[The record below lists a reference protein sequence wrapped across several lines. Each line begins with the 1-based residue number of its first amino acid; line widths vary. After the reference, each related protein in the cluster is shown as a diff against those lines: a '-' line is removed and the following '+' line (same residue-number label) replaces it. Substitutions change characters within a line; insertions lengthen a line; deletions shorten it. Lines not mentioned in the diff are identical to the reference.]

1 MVGRLSGRISILPSI
16 LWRLFAMTRQAL
28 TVSIASQR
36 PTAIWISE
44 PVWDARYLRTISIEF
59 EEDDCLYDYALYD
72 QYTRFDGDLPT
83 PPAIQQLFTL
93 STSRRTRDLL
103 PGPRLPL
110 PPPRKQLLDPN
121 TTPYSQL
128 IGIRSAVDRRPTTHK
143 TPMSRQRGS
152 NQERLARKSLNPVSP
167 TQIPLPMSPG
177 PQPVSMHGVSHSLA
191 ALTPNTNAAVNA
203 SKSKRPA
210 ASGVSL
216 DRVSTNWNEKTP
228 TQRVRSLPSGTA
240 NGPRVE
246 APNVTPSSAPSRA
259 PPRPPARSPLRP
271 AVRPHPASPQ
281 PSRSSPLPSTTKSQ
295 SKGNTVR
302 PSLKEAKTHS
312 EPSSRAQASASHPSL
327 DMSSSTNIKGNT
339 VEREL
344 DKFKNKRQLYQSGQS
359 GVTFASL
366 LEMYAPANQPPPP
379 PMPALPSIMLPI
391 EVTNAAAV
399 ANAARESSAFRGR
412 ERSGSGGSTASLA
425 TRRKW
430 SGLSVDSTNTH
441 GAVKERVASPT
452 FTPGRMSTT
461 SLSTSTSRRRD
472 RSRSDPLG
480 RDSVASPPPTDSDAG
495 SSTVMGG
502 PSPTSTIF
510 PTSAS
515 TSCLPDHPAPPH
527 TKQKRQHALLE
538 LLNTERAYASDLV
551 LVQSVHMPLAL
562 GLNVQIGGEII
573 GLGQPPT
580 TISSTTTNGRSTN
593 TLSITSSGASTH
605 TASSRGS
612 GVSISGSSGPSNPL
626 TASTSTQ
633 AQMTAA
639 TTTSTSATDERQ
651 SPSPANNEPPMTQD
665 DVRVIFG
672 NIEQLAVFADG
683 FADEIETALGAEIP
697 GCNGVDRVGELF
709 VKRVSS
715 DFALV
720 GTIIDTRVIPDSHH
734 DSYFLPIHGPPR
746 LRAIKVCPARS
757 ECYPR
762 HETIPRRHKGYL
774 HGSLER
780 LESLL
785 FAHQA
790 RPAIYQV
797 PAVTGRH
804 R

>member
-1 MVGRLSGRISILPSI
+1 
-16 LWRLFAMTRQAL
+16 MTRPAL
-28 TVSIASQR
+28 TSIASQR

-44 PVWDARYLRTISIEF
+44 PVWDARCLRAISIDF

-72 QYTRFDGDLPT
+72 QYTRSDGDLPT
-83 PPAIQQLFTL
+83 PPAIQQLFSL

-103 PGPRLPL
+103 PGPRLRLL
-110 PPPRKQLLDPN
+110 PPGKRLLDPN

-128 IGIRSAVDRRPTTHK
+128 IGTRNAVDKRSTTHN

-152 NQERLARKSLNPVSP
+152 KQETFAQQSLHPVSP

-177 PQPVSMHGVSHSLA
+177 PQAVSMHGVSHSLA
-191 ALTPNTNAAVNA
+191 ALTANSNAAVNV

-216 DRVSTNWNEKTP
+216 DRMSTNGNEKTP
-228 TQRVRSLPSGTA
+228 TQRVRSLPSGTT
-240 NGPRVE
+240 NGPRSE
-246 APNVTPSSAPSRA
+246 ALNGTTTPGTPRAAPR
-259 PPRPPARSPLRP
+259 PPPARSPLR
-271 AVRPHPASPQ
+271 AAARQHPASPQ
-281 PSRSSPLPSTTKSQ
+281 PNRSSPLPSTTKSQ
-295 SKGNTVR
+295 PKGNTVR
-302 PSLKEAKTHS
+302 PSLKEAKAYP
-312 EPSSRAQASASHPSL
+312 EPSSRAQGSASQLSV
-327 DMSSSTNIKGNT
+327 DMYSSTSTKGNT
-339 VEREL
+339 VEHEL
-344 DKFKNKRQLYQSGQS
+344 DKFKNRRQLYQSGQS

-366 LEMYAPANQPPPP
+366 LEMYSPANQPPPP
-379 PMPALPSIMLPI
+379 VPAFPNITLPI
-391 EVTNAAAV
+391 EVANAAAV
-399 ANAARESSAFRGR
+399 ANAARESAVFRGR
-412 ERSGSGGSTASLA
+412 ERSGSGGSMASLA

-430 SGLSVDSTNTH
+430 STINTQA
-441 GAVKERVASPT
+441 AVKERVASPSLT
-452 FTPGRMSTT
+452 SGRMSTT
-461 SLSTSTSRRRD
+461 SVSTSSSTGRD
-472 RSRSDPLG
+472 RSRSDPFG

-495 SSTVMGG
+495 STTVRGAS
-502 PSPTSTIF
+502 SPTSTIF
-510 PTSAS
+510 PKSAS
-515 TSCLPDHPAPPH
+515 TGSLPDHPAPRH

-538 LLNTERAYASDLV
+538 LINTERAYASDLA

-580 TISSTTTNGRSTN
+580 TVSSTTTNGTSTN

-612 GVSISGSSGPSNPL
+612 GISISGSSGPSNPL
-626 TASTSTQ
+626 AASTSTQ
-633 AQMTAA
+633 AQTTAA
-639 TTTSTSATDERQ
+639 TSTGISSTDERQ
-651 SPSPANNEPPMTQD
+651 SPSPANNEPPMTPD

-697 GCNGVDRVGELF
+697 GGVGVDRVGELF
-709 VKRVSS
+709 VKRVSPG
-715 DFALV
+715 FILV
-720 GTIIDTRVIPDSHH
+720 DTVIDTLVIPDPHY
-734 DSYFLPIHGPPR
+734 DSYFLPIHGPPLLR
-746 LRAIKVCPARS
+746 LVTVYPARG

-762 HETIPRRHKGYL
+762 HEAIPRRDKEYL

-780 LESLL
+780 MESFLL
-785 FAHQA
+785 AHQA

-797 PAVTGRH
+797 PAITGCH